1 MAEAC
6 YRVGRDRLY
15 NDQLAEAV
23 FGRGADKIEP
33 KIEVLGGRDDFKP
46 TLGCKARSMGPSGM
60 LLSEPVATSRILCS
74 CGAVVELDRSVV
86 GIKHKLGKM
95 VECRKCRN
103 ARIAREKEEEDIA
116 FTGIKEEG
124 EG

>member
-1 MAEAC
+1 
-6 YRVGRDRLY
+6 LY
-15 NDQLAEAV
+15 NDNSAVAV
-23 FGRGADKIEP
+23 FDRGADRIEP
-33 KIEVLGGRDDFKP
+33 KMEVLGGRDEFMS
-46 TLGCKARSMGPSGM
+46 TMRSRSRPMGPSGM
-60 LLSEPVATSRILCS
+60 LMVEPVATSRILCP

-116 FTGIKEEG
+116 FTGVKGDEEW
-124 EG
+124 

>member
-15 NDQLAEAV
+15 NDQLAEAM

-33 KIEVLGGRDDFKP
+33 KIEILGGRDEFQP
-46 TLGCKARSMGPSGM
+46 TKVSKARPTRPSGTLM
-60 LLSEPVATSRILCS
+60 VEPVATSRILCS
-74 CGAVVELDRSVV
+74 CGAVVELDRSAV
-86 GIKHKLGKM
+86 GIKRKLGKT

-103 ARIAREKEEEDIA
+103 ARITREKEEEDIA
-116 FTGIKEEG
+116 FTGIKEE
-124 EG
+124 EEW